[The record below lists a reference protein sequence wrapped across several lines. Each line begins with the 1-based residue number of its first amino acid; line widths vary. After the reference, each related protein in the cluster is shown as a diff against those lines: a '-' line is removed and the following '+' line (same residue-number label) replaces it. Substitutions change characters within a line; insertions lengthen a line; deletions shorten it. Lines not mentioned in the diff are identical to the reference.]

1 MNLITTQTLTTKDG
15 TRDSPRTAYQC
26 LCKALSF
33 FRKAEIFALFL
44 STYSKLSEFTRS
56 ARNFY
61 RGQDDDMDA
70 LNPPFVE
77 LPFDLGPEGKG
88 LVTESEHTIEEVCSL
103 KFMARFGRPLFWSMM
118 NYTDDEIVMKGAME
132 ELVLQQDGKNT
143 LTSASRYEL
152 HEPNLLP
159 ILALRVDLTFESN
172 RDEAV
177 FLEGLLVASS
187 MRTEFSAPEHRQYL
201 RGGYPSEPFLAEA
214 ASRVLYNY
222 FATRIDKKFKGRT
235 VSAEE
240 RLSAFES
247 LYKEE
252 LPRTIN
258 FWLSAGLVNK
268 GERGELVAKVLLTVA
283 HDIAVLRR
291 FETHDPKTSEVKPI
305 SFSDAIPVIEF
316 LSSLIPPNDLNTVF
330 NARPENDLDG
340 KPLKEAFKN
349 AYVRF
354 THFARGGD
362 NFVVTDE
369 ACLGLFFRAAAIIGH
384 ATLAVMDLIIPIWI
398 WDELLSRW
406 SMSGIF
412 VQIKNRLRKQSIHI
426 NVENKFGFF
435 SDKNGVPDN
444 RPYITIAMELGVV
457 PPETLPKFA
466 SVGRPVDNQPST
478 SQQICSQKFKTTS
491 QVKVAAPKKLS
502 PHRSVKKRVD
512 KHPRYEIEL
521 TGCSPSAYNVVTNKI
536 DYDPLLAYTSFLAEH
551 SRSDELIEAITP
563 ASRFKP
569 LDMQFKGTG
578 KPLVDSVQVRHAG
591 DNTQS
596 ESEGDDDDD

>member
-1 MNLITTQTLTTKDG
+1 MNLITTQTLTTQDG
-15 TRDSPRTAYQC
+15 TGNSPRTAYQC
-26 LCKALSF
+26 LCEALSF
-33 FRKAEIFALFL
+33 FRKAEIFALSL
-44 STYSKLSEFTRS
+44 STYSKLSEFTPS
-56 ARNFY
+56 ARNFWSY
-61 RGQDDDMDA
+61 RGQDDDTDA

-240 RLSAFES
+240 RLSAIES
-247 LYKEE
+247 LYKED

-268 GERGELVAKVLLTVA
+268 GERGELAARVLLTIA

-291 FETHDPKTSEVKPI
+291 FRTHDPKTSEAKPI
-305 SFSDAIPVIEF
+305 FFSDAIPVIEF
-316 LSSLIPPNDLNTVF
+316 LSSLILLNDLNTVL

-349 AYVRF
+349 AYVRL
-354 THFARGGD
+354 THLARGGD

-369 ACLGLFFRAAAIIGH
+369 ACLGFFFRAAAIIGH
-384 ATLAVMDLIIPIWI
+384 ATLAVMDLIIPIWV

-412 VQIKNRLRKQSIHI
+412 VQIKNRLRKQPIHL
-426 NVENKFGFF
+426 NVENEFGFF

-444 RPYITIAMELGVV
+444 RPYITIAMELV

-466 SVGRPVDNQPST
+466 SVGRSVDHQPST
-478 SQQICSQKFKTTS
+478 SQQTCSQKFETTS
-491 QVKVAAPKKLS
+491 QVKVAAPKKLV
-502 PHRSVKKRVD
+502 H
-512 KHPRYEIEL
+512 IE
-521 TGCSPSAYNVVTNKI
+521 
-536 DYDPLLAYTSFLAEH
+536 
-551 SRSDELIEAITP
+551 
-563 ASRFKP
+563 
-569 LDMQFKGTG
+569 M
-578 KPLVDSVQVRHAG
+578 
-591 DNTQS
+591 
-596 ESEGDDDDD
+596 